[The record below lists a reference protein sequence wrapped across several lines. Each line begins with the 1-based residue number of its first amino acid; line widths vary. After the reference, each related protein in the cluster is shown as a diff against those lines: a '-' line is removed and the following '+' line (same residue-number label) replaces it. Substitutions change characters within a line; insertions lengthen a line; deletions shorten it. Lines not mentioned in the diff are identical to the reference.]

1 MPANSEGSAGRKADV
16 PERVAHLDADFVV
29 IGAGPAGQKAAVQAA
44 KAGRRVVLV
53 EREGT
58 IGGECVHRGTI
69 PSKSLRQRAV
79 DQSLRIRP
87 GDPLEAELPSLL
99 GEVREI
105 VSAHTRYML
114 AQLERNGIRVMH
126 GQAVFLDA
134 HRLRIDEVG
143 GGAHELRGEHIV
155 ICTGSVPRR
164 PADVPVDH
172 EHILDSDSIL
182 SLAYLPQSLI
192 VLGGG
197 VIACEY
203 ASIFAL
209 LGVQVTMI
217 DRNPRP
223 LMFMDA
229 ELTEHFV
236 AALRRRGGDFRGGV
250 GVKGV
255 EWDEIAAVQV
265 QLEDGRVLE
274 AEKLLSALG
283 RVARLDGLHVERAG
297 LAVDGRGVL
306 PVNSYGQT
314 AQPHIYAA
322 GDVIGP
328 PSLASTSMEQGRRA
342 ARHALGLELHGD
354 DEMIPSGV
362 YAVPEMACVG
372 LTEDAARAR
381 DPGIVV
387 GRASFDEIARGQI
400 ADAREGMLKMIA
412 GSDGRI
418 LGVHIVGEAA
428 TELVHIGQLAMLGG
442 ATADAFIDH
451 VFNFPTCAEAYR
463 VAALQIASQLLARQ
477 QAAPPDPVAELAA
490 QRAAEL
496 AVLVAG
502 ASSYRAAGGIAAH

>member
-1 MPANSEGSAGRKADV
+1 MKSTGIDNRTAQDHAALPRLE
-16 PERVAHLDADFVV
+16 ADFIV

-79 DQSLRIRP
+79 DQSLRFRP
-87 GDPLEAELPSLL
+87 GDVLEAALPSLL

-105 VSAHTRYML
+105 VAAHTRYML
-114 AQLERNGIRVMH
+114 AQLERNGIRVLH
-126 GQAVFLDA
+126 GQAVFLDE

-143 GGAHELRGEHIV
+143 GGAHELHGEHIV

-209 LGVQVTMI
+209 LGVRVTMI

-229 ELTEHFV
+229 ELTDHFV
-236 AALRRRGGDFRGGV
+236 AALRRRGGDFLGGV
-250 GVKGV
+250 GVRGV

-265 QLEDGRVLE
+265 RLDDGRTLE
-274 AEKLLSALG
+274 AEKVLSALG

-297 LAVDGRGVL
+297 LAVDARGVL
-306 PVNSYGQT
+306 PVSPWGQT
-314 AQPHIYAA
+314 ARAHIYAA

-328 PSLASTSMEQGRRA
+328 PSLASASMEQGRRA

-354 DEMIPSGV
+354 DELIPSGV
-362 YAVPEMACVG
+362 YAVPELACVG

-381 DPGIVV
+381 DPGVVV
-387 GRASFDEIARGQI
+387 GRANFEEIARGQI
-400 ADAREGMLKMIA
+400 AYAREGLLKMVA
-412 GSDGRI
+412 GSDGRV

-428 TELVHIGQLAMLGG
+428 TELVHVGQLAMLGG
-442 ATADAFIDH
+442 ANADAFIDH
-451 VFNFPTCAEAYR
+451 VFNFPTFAEAYR
-463 VAALQIASQLLARQ
+463 VAALQIARQLLARR
-477 QAAPPDPVAELAA
+477 QAEAADPLAELAA
-490 QRAAEL
+490 QRVAEL
-496 AVLVAG
+496 ASLVAG
-502 ASSYRAAGGIAAH
+502 GSPGIDTRTH